1 MRPDFSIL
9 SFCLRKSSPMSLEFL
24 GSPLTDRLFAF
35 SPFTAAARMA
45 NVNGAWV
52 TWGDNALPE
61 FFAGIAVEVA
71 AIRNA
76 AMLEDKSPLA
86 KIHIHGPDAERFIN
100 RLIPRDATRIAI
112 DHAYYTP
119 WCDDHGKVIVEGML
133 LRLSETDFI
142 VTAGLMNRWLS
153 EQRGWLDVDFEDVT
167 DRFGILALQG
177 PSALSILQEATGQY
191 WSDLEFSR
199 GRRARISSAP
209 VHVWRTGFTGV
220 KGYEFW
226 VPPEAGNDVWEALVS
241 TPTGASIEPCGHASQ
256 DIVRVE
262 AGMVL
267 PAIDYARAGP
277 DVVKAHSYGLID
289 DAYRASPYEIN
300 LGRFV
305 DFEKGD
311 FVGRN
316 VLVAEGQA
324 KDIGRRMWA
333 MRVDWRQ
340 LVLSYLE
347 RDEMPIVNGKIRR
360 VPPMKLLSGGRATGY
375 ATSIGWSSN
384 LKEIVGF
391 AHLPAHQDSNDAVF
405 LRWDESEQPIDVPV
419 SLSRLPFV
427 KPSRK

>member
-1 MRPDFSIL
+1 
-9 SFCLRKSSPMSLEFL
+9 MSLEFF
-24 GSPLTDRLFAF
+24 GPPRTDRLFACT
-35 SPFTAAARMA
+35 PFTAAARRA
-45 NVNGAWV
+45 NVRGAWAN
-52 TWGDNALPE
+52 WGDMALPE
-61 FFAGIAVEVA
+61 FFSSIAAETA

-86 KIHIHGPDAERFIN
+86 KIHIHGPDAARFIN
-100 RLIPRDATRIAI
+100 RLIPRDVTQIALN
-112 DHAYYTP
+112 HAYYTP
-119 WCDDHGKVIVEGML
+119 WCDDLGKVIVEGML
-133 LRLSETDFI
+133 LRLSEADFI

-153 EQRGWLDVDFEDVT
+153 KQRDGLDVDFEDVT

-177 PSALSILQEATGQY
+177 PNALSILQEATRQD
-191 WSDLEFSR
+191 WSDLKFSR
-199 GRRARISSAP
+199 GRRAEFSSVP

-220 KGYEFW
+220 KGYELW

-277 DVVKAHSYGLID
+277 DSVQAHSYGLVD
-289 DAYRASPYEIN
+289 GAYHASPYEIN

-305 DFEKGD
+305 NFNKSD
-311 FVGRN
+311 FVGRSA
-316 VLVAEGQA
+316 LLAESQA
-324 KDIGRRMWA
+324 GGIGRRIWA

-340 LVLSYLE
+340 LVSSYLE
-347 RDEMPIVNGKIRR
+347 RDEMPIVDEKVRR
-360 VPPMKLLSGGRATGY
+360 IPPMELLSGGDVNGF

-391 AHLPAHQDSNDAVF
+391 AHLPARLGPHDAVF
-405 LRWDESEQPIDVPV
+405 LRWDESEHPIDVPV